1 MDIQV
6 MRDWAR
12 RLDKLAVQMDG
23 VLPEGL
29 PAQAIRAGLDELLLH
44 PLVALERAFPAVMV
58 GLETLGECLGWAVRT
73 VPRGPG

>member
-1 MDIQV
+1 

-44 PLVALERAFPAVMV
+44 PLVALV
-58 GLETLGECLGWAVRT
+58 GW
-73 VPRGPG
+73 RGRFLL